1 MVSVTLELSDEK
13 AAVLRARAEAEGL
26 SVTELVSRALNLDD
40 DDDVGLH
47 PAWNDE
53 IRRRI
58 RGIDDGTAKARPA
71 AAVFADIR
79 ARHGW

>member
-1 MVSVTLELSDEK
+1 MVSLTLELSDEK
-13 AAVLRARAEAEGL
+13 AAVLRARAEAEGV

-40 DDDVGLH
+40 SDDVGLH
-47 PAWNDE
+47 PAWGDE

-71 AAVFADIR
+71 ADVFADIR